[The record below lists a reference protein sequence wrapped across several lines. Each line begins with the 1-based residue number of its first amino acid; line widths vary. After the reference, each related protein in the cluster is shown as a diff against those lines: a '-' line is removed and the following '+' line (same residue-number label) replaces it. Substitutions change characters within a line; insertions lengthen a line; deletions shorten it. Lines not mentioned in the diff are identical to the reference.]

1 MSMVK
6 RTKEARKG
14 HQGADVTGAAL
25 ILIALLLGAS
35 LFTYR
40 AGDPSLTTSSLSPDV
55 QNALGRVGAFVS
67 DLFFQL
73 FGIGAYLFPAA
84 LVAWGGLTI
93 WKGDT
98 SLPRATLL
106 RFTLWFLCIMWVGTL
121 LFSEDE
127 SPANGGGIIG
137 RLVSDFLL
145 HYFSATGRIALLLS
159 SLFLITLWTFS
170 IPLRHLVHTLIT
182 RKKTAPA
189 EAVPPLATPEP
200 IPPVAETPGET
211 PEETAEDQPSG
222 ATVPIPHVT
231 ARSATTS
238 VALRADL
245 EGEYQLPP
253 LSLLSDPSGASPPLT
268 EEEWVSRSRLLEQKL
283 LDFDISG
290 RITEIHPGP
299 VVTMFEFEPA
309 PGIKLN
315 RITNLSDDLALAM
328 KASQVRIVA
337 PLPWKSTVGMEIP
350 NLRREEVL
358 LKEVLSSPSFA
369 QYHSK
374 TRLALGKDIFGTPA
388 SADLASMPHLLIAGS
403 TGSGKSVG
411 MNAMILSILFSA
423 TPLEVKILMI
433 DPKMLEFTLYNGIPH
448 LIAPVIVRPKGA
460 AMALRKMV
468 LEMQRRYELL
478 SEKGVRNIDA
488 YNRRIKEEPAKE
500 GIDPTPPLPYIVIF
514 IDELADLMMV
524 AAKDVE
530 DSITR
535 LAQMAR
541 AAGIHLV
548 LATQRPSV
556 DVITGLIKANFP
568 ARIAYRV
575 ATKTDSRTV
584 LDANGAEK
592 MLGHG
597 DMLYLAPGTGT
608 LTRIHGAYVS
618 EEEVKKVVEF
628 IKKQAKPAYEAPF
641 SEEALMIP
649 PESDTSDERDE
660 MYENARELVL
670 THRQASA
677 SFIQRKLR
685 IGYPRAARMIELMEE
700 DGLIGPANGAKPRE
714 IFDGKTETSP
724 LA

>member
-1 MSMVK
+1 MSMK
-6 RTKEARKG
+6 KSAKEARTG
-14 HQGADVTGAAL
+14 HRRTDVVGAGM
-25 ILIALLLGAS
+25 ILTALLLGAS
-35 LFTYR
+35 LLTYQ
-40 AGDPSLTTSSLSPDV
+40 AGDPSFTTSSLSPDA

-84 LVAWGGLTI
+84 LIAWGGLTI

-106 RFTLWFLCIMWVGTL
+106 RFALWFLCIALVGVL

-127 SPANGGGIIG
+127 NPANGGGVVG

-159 SLFLITLWTFS
+159 GLFLITLWIFS
-170 IPLRHLVHTLIT
+170 VPLRHLFHRLTT
-182 RKKTAPA
+182 RKKTASTVA
-189 EAVPPLATPEP
+189 APPLAAQET
-200 IPPVAETPGET
+200 IPLAADL
-211 PEETAEDQPSG
+211 PEETGPV
-222 ATVPIPHVT
+222 TKVPHVA
-231 ARSATTS
+231 ARSPATS

-268 EEEWVSRSRLLEQKL
+268 EEEWVARSRLLEQKL

-299 VVTMFEFEPA
+299 VVTMFEFEPS

-369 QYHSK
+369 PYHSK

-411 MNAMILSILFSA
+411 MNAMILSLLFSS
-423 TPLEVKILMI
+423 TPQEVKMLMI
-433 DPKMLEFTLYNGIPH
+433 DPKMLEFSLYNGIPH

-488 YNRRIKEEPAKE
+488 YNRRLKEEPAKD
-500 GIDPTPPLPYIVIF
+500 GIDPTPPLPYIVVF

-575 ATKTDSRTV
+575 ATKTDSRTI

-597 DMLYLAPGTGT
+597 DMLYLASGTGA

-724 LA
+724 LD